1 MSTVT
6 EPRSGAKT
14 ARERIDSIDILRG
27 VVMAIMILD
36 HVRDYFHRDA
46 QLFSPED
53 LAHTNGWLF
62 LTRWMTHFC
71 APVFIFLAGVSVH
84 FSSQRRTSLPLMTRF
99 LISRGVWIIA
109 LDWTLVNIGE
119 SFNFAY
125 SFVLLQV
132 LWATGWCMIALASL
146 IWLPRSVVAG
156 IALGMIALHN
166 AFDWVKPEAWG
177 RFGWAWS
184 ILHVPTFMHAGG
196 HTLIFLYP
204 LIPWIGVMA
213 AGYCFG
219 PVMQMEA
226 RRRRQA
232 LARLGAGLTALFFLL
247 RLSNVYGDPRTW
259 GVQASGT
266 LTAISFF
273 NVNKY
278 PPSLLYLLMTLGP
291 ALLLL
296 AIIDQVRIKEHNVFR
311 VFGRVPMFYY
321 LIHWYVLHALAIVLG
336 GLRYGRWDFYFTMP
350 LPVLGLPAPGFP
362 QDYGYNLAIVYLIW
376 LGLVSSLYLP
386 CRWYMDFKNRSHA
399 WWLSY
404 L

>member
-1 MSTVT
+1 MSTAT
-6 EPRSGAKT
+6 QPLSQAK
-14 ARERIDSIDILRG
+14 ALRERIDSIDILRG
-27 VVMAIMILD
+27 LVMVIMILD

-53 LAHTNGWLF
+53 LTHTYGWLF
-62 LTRWMTHFC
+62 FSRWITHFC

-84 FSSQRRTSLPLMTRF
+84 FSSGRRTSLPLLTRF
-99 LISRGVWIIA
+99 LLTRGLWIIV
-109 LDWTLVNIGE
+109 LECTLVNIGE
-119 SFNFAY
+119 SFNFSY
-125 SFVLLQV
+125 TFVLLQV
-132 LWATGWCMIALASL
+132 LWATGWCMIALAGL
-146 IWLPRSVVAG
+146 VWLPRVFVGA
-156 IALGMIALHN
+156 IALAMIVLHN
-166 AFDWVKPEAWG
+166 TLDGVKPEAWG
-177 RFGWAWS
+177 TFSWAWS
-184 ILHVPTFMHAGG
+184 ILHAPSFVPAGK

-219 PVMQMEA
+219 PVMQMEPH
-226 RRRRQA
+226 RRRQI
-232 LARLGAGLTALFFLL
+232 LARLGASLTAAFFLL
-247 RLSNVYGDPRTW
+247 RRSNLYGDPRPW
-259 GVQASGT
+259 APQASAT
-266 LTAISFF
+266 LSVISFF

-296 AIIDQVRIKEHNVFR
+296 ALFDQVHVRKHNVFR

-321 LIHWYVLHALAIVLG
+321 LVHWYILHALAIVLG
-336 GLRYGRWDFYFTMP
+336 GLRFGRWDFYFTMP

-362 QDYGYNLAIVYLIW
+362 ANYGYSLAIVWVIW
-376 LGLVSSLYLP
+376 LGLAASLYLP
-386 CRWYMDFKNRSHA
+386 CRWYMDYKSRSHA